1 MPSKEIRILVVDDDT
16 ELTDMLVAYLDQ
28 LGYTATAAYDSR
40 EGFELFQKSR
50 YPLVITDLKMPA
62 MDGIELMERIKAID
76 RKTLVI
82 VITGH
87 GTIESAVAALKKGA
101 YDFIAKP
108 FKPET
113 LKVIVDR
120 AMDRHTLSSQV
131 GVFRGLT
138 LALIVSVPIWL
149 ILGIALGVVW
159 R

>member
-1 MPSKEIRILVVDDDT
+1 MLGYADI
-16 ELTDMLVAYLDQ
+16 ELT
-28 LGYTATAAYDSR
+28 
-40 EGFELFQKSR
+40 
-50 YPLVITDLKMPA
+50 
-62 MDGIELMERIKAID
+62 ERIKALD

-101 YDFIAKP
+101 YDFISKP
-108 FKPET
+108 FKPEA

-149 ILGIALGVVW
+149 VLGIVLGVVW